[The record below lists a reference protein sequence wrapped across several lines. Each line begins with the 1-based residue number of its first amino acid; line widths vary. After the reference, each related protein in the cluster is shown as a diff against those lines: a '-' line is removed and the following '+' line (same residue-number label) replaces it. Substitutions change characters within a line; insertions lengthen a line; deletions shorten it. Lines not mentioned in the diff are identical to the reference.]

1 MTEKS
6 DKNTTK
12 GRPKIQLDC
21 DQIRRLSE
29 LQCSR
34 GEIAYVMGCSV
45 DTLDRHHKD
54 CINEGKAQG
63 KIKLRR
69 AMYRNAVEKDNAVMQ
84 IWLSKNYLGF
94 QDNPATEESSSVL
107 PWEESKDDSK

>member
-1 MTEKS
+1 MSEKTE
-6 DKNTTK
+6 KNTTK

-21 DQIRRLSE
+21 DQIRRLAE

-34 GEIAYVMGCSV
+34 GEIAYVMKCSV
-45 DTLDRHHKD
+45 DTLDRHHKED
-54 CINEGKAQG
+54 INQVKAQG

-94 QDNPATEESSSVL
+94 QDNPATEESSSIL

>member
-1 MTEKS
+1 
-6 DKNTTK
+6 
-12 GRPKIQLDC
+12 
-21 DQIRRLSE
+21 
-29 LQCSR
+29 
-34 GEIAYVMGCSV
+34 MGCSV

-63 KIKLRR
+63 KMKLRR
-69 AMYRNAVEKDNAVMQ
+69 AMYCNAVEKDNAVMQ

-94 QDNPATEESSSVL
+94 QDNPATEESSSIL

>member
-54 CINEGKAQG
+54 DINQGKAQG

-94 QDNPATEESSSVL
+94 QDNPATEESSSIL

>member
-1 MTEKS
+1 MSEKTE
-6 DKNTTK
+6 KNTTK

-54 CINEGKAQG
+54 DINQGKAQG

-94 QDNPATEESSSVL
+94 QDNPATEESSSIL

>member
-1 MTEKS
+1 MRENS
-6 DKNTTK
+6 EKNTTK

-54 CINEGKAQG
+54 DINQGKAQG

-94 QDNPATEESSSVL
+94 QDNPATEESSSIL

>member
-1 MTEKS
+1 MSEKTE
-6 DKNTTK
+6 KNTTK
-12 GRPKIQLDC
+12 GRPKIQLDG
-21 DQIRRLSE
+21 DQIRRLAE

-34 GEIAYVMGCSV
+34 GEIAYVMKCSV
-45 DTLDRHHKD
+45 DTLDRHHKAD
-54 CINEGKAQG
+54 INQGKAQG

-94 QDNPATEESSSVL
+94 QDNPATEESSSIL